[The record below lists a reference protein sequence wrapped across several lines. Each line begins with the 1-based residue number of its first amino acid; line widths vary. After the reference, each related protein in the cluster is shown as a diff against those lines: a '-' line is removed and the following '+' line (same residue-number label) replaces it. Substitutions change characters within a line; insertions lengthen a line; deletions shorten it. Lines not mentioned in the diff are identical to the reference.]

1 MTMTRRTIGV
11 AAGALLAGA
20 LLLGGA
26 GVALARGMTAA
37 PTGGIM
43 GNGAG
48 TGMMGG
54 ASGTG
59 MMGGASGTGMMGGAS
74 GTGMMGGASGTGMMG
89 NGSQP
94 TAPYDLRFMDN
105 MIMHHEG
112 AIMSARMMISQS
124 AHPELRDLARRI
136 IAGQQAQVDQMRA
149 WIRQWYPGKDAG
161 PAGMGSGSG
170 GMMGGGMMGGGMMG
184 GGMMGGGMMGGDTSD
199 YMFLRMMIP
208 HHQIAID
215 MSRDALAQAQHPLL
229 KGLARSIIRDQSA
242 QITEMERY
250 LMAWYGETSTRDLAG
265 PMRGMMSASRA
276 M

>member
-1 MTMTRRTIGV
+1 MTRRTIGV

-26 GVALARGMTAA
+26 SVALARGMTAA
-37 PTGGIM
+37 PTGG
-43 GNGAG
+43 
-48 TGMMGG
+48 MMSNRPQ
-54 ASGTG
+54 A
-59 MMGGASGTGMMGGAS
+59 
-74 GTGMMGGASGTGMMG
+74 
-89 NGSQP
+89 
-94 TAPYDLRFMDN
+94 TAPYDLRFMDD

-124 AHPELRDLARRI
+124 AHPKLRDLARRI

-149 WIRQWYPGKDAG
+149 WIRQWYPGKDVG
-161 PAGMGSGSG
+161 PTGMGSGSG

-184 GGMMGGGMMGGDTSD
+184 GDTSD
-199 YMFLRMMIP
+199 HMFLRMMIP

-215 MSRDALAQAQHPLL
+215 MSRDALAQAQHALL

>member
-26 GVALARGMTAA
+26 SVALARGMTAA
-37 PTGGIM
+37 PTGGMM

-54 ASGTG
+54 ASGG
-59 MMGGASGTGMMGGAS
+59 
-74 GTGMMGGASGTGMMG
+74 GMMG
-89 NGSQP
+89 NGSQA
-94 TAPYDLRFMDN
+94 TTPYDLRFMDD

-136 IAGQQAQVDQMRA
+136 IVGQQTQADQMRA
-149 WIRQWYPGKDAG
+149 WIRQWYPGKDVG
-161 PAGMGSGSG
+161 PTGMGSNSG
-170 GMMGGGMMGGGMMG
+170 GMMGGGMGSNS
-184 GGMMGGGMMGGDTSD
+184 GGMMGGDTSD
-199 YMFLRMMIP
+199 HMFLRMMIP

-215 MSRDALAQAQHPLL
+215 MSRDALVHAQHPPL

-242 QITEMERY
+242 QITEMEGY
-250 LMAWYGETSTRDLAG
+250 LKAWYGETSTHDLG
-265 PMRGMMSASRA
+265 DPMHGMM
-276 M
+276 

>member
-43 GNGAG
+43 GNGA
-48 TGMMGG
+48 
-54 ASGTG
+54 
-59 MMGGASGTGMMGGAS
+59 

-136 IAGQQAQVDQMRA
+136 IAGQ
-149 WIRQWYPGKDAG
+149 
-161 PAGMGSGSG
+161 
-170 GMMGGGMMGGGMMG
+170 
-184 GGMMGGGMMGGDTSD
+184 
-199 YMFLRMMIP
+199 
-208 HHQIAID
+208 
-215 MSRDALAQAQHPLL
+215 
-229 KGLARSIIRDQSA
+229 
-242 QITEMERY
+242 
-250 LMAWYGETSTRDLAG
+250 
-265 PMRGMMSASRA
+265 
-276 M
+276 

>member
-26 GVALARGMTAA
+26 SVALARGMTAA
-37 PTGGIM
+37 PTGGMM

-54 ASGTG
+54 ASGG
-59 MMGGASGTGMMGGAS
+59 
-74 GTGMMGGASGTGMMG
+74 GMMG
-89 NGSQP
+89 NGSQA
-94 TAPYDLRFMDN
+94 TTPYDLRFMDD

-136 IAGQQAQVDQMRA
+136 IVGQQTQVDQMRA
-149 WIRQWYPGKDAG
+149 WIRQWYPGKDVG
-161 PAGMGSGSG
+161 PTGMGSNSG
-170 GMMGGGMMGGGMMG
+170 GMMGGGMGSNSGGMMG
-184 GGMMGGGMMGGDTSD
+184 GGMGSNSGGMMGGGMGSNSGGMMGGDTSD
-199 YMFLRMMIP
+199 HMFLRMMIP

-215 MSRDALAQAQHPLL
+215 MSRDALVHAQHPPL

-242 QITEMERY
+242 QITEMEGY
-250 LMAWYGETSTRDLAG
+250 LKAWYGETSTHDLG
-265 PMRGMMSASRA
+265 DPMHGMM
-276 M
+276 

>member
-26 GVALARGMTAA
+26 SVALARGMTAA
-37 PTGGIM
+37 PTGGMM

-54 ASGTG
+54 ASGG
-59 MMGGASGTGMMGGAS
+59 
-74 GTGMMGGASGTGMMG
+74 GMMG
-89 NGSQP
+89 NGSQA
-94 TAPYDLRFMDN
+94 TTPYDLRFMDD

-136 IAGQQAQVDQMRA
+136 IVGQQTQVDQMRA
-149 WIRQWYPGKDAG
+149 WIRQWYPGKDVG
-161 PAGMGSGSG
+161 PTGMGSNSG
-170 GMMGGGMMGGGMMG
+170 GMMGGGMGSNS
-184 GGMMGGGMMGGDTSD
+184 GGMMGGDTSD
-199 YMFLRMMIP
+199 HMFLRMMIP

-215 MSRDALAQAQHPLL
+215 MSRDALVHAQHPPL

-242 QITEMERY
+242 QITEMEGY
-250 LMAWYGETSTRDLAG
+250 LKAWYGETSTHDLG
-265 PMRGMMSASRA
+265 DPMHGMM
-276 M
+276 